1 MGEVYRARDPRLGR
15 EVAIKVLPEDST
27 ADPERLRRFELE
39 ARAVGALSHA
49 NLLAVFDTGRH
60 EGAPFM
66 VFELLD
72 GETLRARLGGGAL
85 PPPKALDYA
94 IQMARG
100 LAAAHEKGIVHRDLK
115 PDNLF
120 LTRDGHLKILDFGL
134 AKLRPPLDP
143 GDVNAETRTASVH
156 TEAHTILGTVGYM
169 SPEQVRRSPVD
180 HRSDIFSFGLVLY
193 EMLSGSRPFRGGTEP
208 ETMTAILNQDLPPLT
223 EATGKVPVALERI
236 MRHCVEKRP
245 EDRFQ
250 SARDLVFGLEAVAQA
265 AAAGAPGWPPRA
277 GRRLRLAM
285 VAGVAVLALLAA
297 GGVRNWFASGTWS
310 AHRTAPMSLVPIT
323 SLSGWETNPALSPD
337 GTQVAF
343 SWDDRGP
350 VGHGDISV
358 QLIGAGTPLRLT
370 TDSADNRSPAWSPD
384 GHHIAFLRCLGS
396 EQGIFTVPALG
407 GPERKLQ
414 ATGCPAL
421 AWDEG
426 RGLDWSDDG
435 KLLVF
440 AAKTSADGFSIFL
453 LSIETLE
460 KQRLTFP
467 PAEHQADVRP
477 AFSPDGRSVAFARV
491 GGTRESSLFVVPVAG
506 GEPRRVSFGDVWTG
520 GVPSGHTWNPHGSS
534 IVASWAPGTY
544 GGSGSV
550 LWKVPATGG
559 VPEQVGVGGDNASQ
573 PSISRRGNRLAFV
586 QTHIDTDT
594 WEIGMSGSPPRG
606 HSPRKVISSSRR
618 DDGPQLSPDGR
629 KIAFESHRSGRNE
642 VWICDRNGANAVQ
655 MTRFGAV
662 TGTPRWS
669 PDGRRIAFD
678 SDKEGQVDVYVL
690 EVAGGLPLRL
700 TPEGSLDAVP
710 SWSADG
716 RWVYFGSNRTGSFE
730 VWKMPAEGGPALQV
744 TRNGGFAAFES
755 PDGSRLYYAKFEAA
769 GIWTVPVNG
778 GEEQPVHDLPPTG
791 YWGYWGI
798 GHRGL
803 YFVNPEAKPRPAID
817 LFDLATRRVTRIAE
831 MERQPM
837 QWTSGFSVARDER
850 SILYS
855 QWEQSGSDI
864 MLVEGFR

>member
-15 EVAIKVLPEDST
+15 EVAIKVLPEGAT

-39 ARAVGALSHA
+39 ARATGALSHP

-60 EGAPFM
+60 EGAPFV
-66 VFELLD
+66 VFELLQ

-100 LAAAHEKGIVHRDLK
+100 LSAAHEKGIVHRDLK
-115 PDNLF
+115 PENLF
-120 LTRDGHLKILDFGL
+120 LTRDGPLKILDFGL

-143 GDVNAETRTASVH
+143 GDVSSETPTASAH
-156 TEAHTILGTVGYM
+156 TEAHTLLGTVGYM
-169 SPEQVRRSPVD
+169 SPEQIRRSPAD
-180 HRSDIFSFGLVLY
+180 HRSDIFSFGLVLF
-193 EMLSGSRPFRGGTEP
+193 EMLSGNRAFRGGSEA
-208 ETMTAILNQDLPPLT
+208 ETMTAILNQDPPPLP
-223 EATGKVPVALERI
+223 EPTGEVFVALERI

-245 EDRFQ
+245 QDRFQ
-250 SARDLVFGLEAVAQA
+250 STRDLVFNLEALTPAGT
-265 AAAGAPGWPPRA
+265 AGAPGWSSRR
-277 GRRLRLAM
+277 GRRLRLAIL
-285 VAGVAVLALLAA
+285 AGAVVLGLFAV
-297 GGVRNWFASGTWS
+297 GGVRYWFAHGIWS
-310 AHRTAPMSLVPIT
+310 SRRTAPMSVVPLT
-323 SLSGWETNPALSPD
+323 SLSGWERNPALSPD

-343 SWDDRGP
+343 SWNDRGAL
-350 VGHGDISV
+350 GNGDIYI

-396 EQGIFTVPALG
+396 EHGVFTVPALG

-414 ATGCPAL
+414 ATGCP
-421 AWDEG
+421 DFSVEEE

-435 KLLVF
+435 KLLAF

-460 KQRLTFP
+460 KRRLTFP
-467 PAEHQADVRP
+467 PVEHQADVRP
-477 AFSPDGRSVAFARV
+477 AFSPDGRSVAFVRV
-491 GGTRESSLFVVPVAG
+491 GGTTESSLFVVPVAG
-506 GEPRRVSFGDVWTG
+506 GEPKRASLGDVWTG
-520 GVPSGHTWNPHGSS
+520 GVPGSPTWTPDGSS

-544 GGSGSV
+544 GVSGS
-550 LWKVPATGG
+550 LWKVAATGG
-559 VPEQVGVGGDNASQ
+559 VPEPLGVGAVNASQ

-586 QTHIDTDT
+586 QAHMDTDI

-606 HSPRKVISSSRR
+606 HSPRRVTTSSRR

-629 KIAFESHRSGRNE
+629 KIAFESVRSGIGAI
-642 VWICDRNGANAVQ
+642 WICDRDGTNAVQ
-655 MTRFGAV
+655 LTRFVA
-662 TGTPRWS
+662 GTPRWS
-669 PDGRRIAFD
+669 PDSRSIAFD
-678 SDKEGQVDVYVL
+678 SDTEGEVDIYVL
-690 EVAGGLPLRL
+690 EVAGGLPRRL
-700 TPEGSLDAVP
+700 TPETSCDAAP
-710 SWSADG
+710 SWSGDR
-716 RWVYFGSNRTGSFE
+716 RWIYFGSDRTGGFQ
-730 VWKMPAEGGPALQV
+730 VWKVPAGGGPAIQV

-755 PDGSRLYYAKFEAA
+755 PDGSRLYYAKYDAP

-778 GEEQPVHDLPPTG
+778 GEERPVHDLPPVG
-791 YWGYWGI
+791 YWGCWGI
-798 GHRGL
+798 GNRGL
-803 YFVNPEAKPRPAID
+803 YFVNPEAKPRPAIE
-817 LFDLATRRVTRIAE
+817 LLDLATRRVTRIAE